1 MLPYYKMTK
10 TGKIFNKAKR
20 KFYFVLP
27 NTQYLLNQNRQ
38 LIDGGTFSV
47 IIFS

>member
-20 KFYFVLP
+20 KFYFV
-27 NTQYLLNQNRQ
+27 
-38 LIDGGTFSV
+38 S
-47 IIFS
+47 IFTESKQATN

>member
-10 TGKIFNKAKR
+10 TGKNKAKR

-38 LIDGGTFSV
+38 LIDGRTFSV